1 MKKLVA
7 FAVFGVLGAGSDAA
21 TLVYDNIETPSAVSA
36 GTSDAET
43 NAIWGDQVTLIN
55 TGMLSSFKHGIFNST
70 SGGNTGTLLT
80 ATVEYKFYDL
90 GTTPYTS
97 GALSA
102 RPLLGTFNGTINF
115 GTGLNAGFFSIVS
128 YTNLDSL
135 NINLTNA
142 NIMITQQVTAF
153 TGTTNRL
160 GIVTYTTDNIGA
172 SYGGNS
178 WYKKNSTSEG
188 LFAFAAPTSNKIA
201 YQIGVNAVPEPAT
214 MAVLGLGAAAL
225 LRRRRKA

>member
-7 FAVFGVLGAGSDAA
+7 FAAFGILGAGSNAA
-21 TLVYDNIETPSAVSA
+21 TLVYDNIEAPSAVSA

-55 TGMLSSFKHGIFNST
+55 TGKLSSFKHGIFNST
-70 SGGNTGTLLT
+70 TGGNTGTLLT
-80 ATVEYKFYDL
+80 ANVTYKFYNL
-90 GTTPYTS
+90 GNTPYAG

-102 RPLLGTFNGTINF
+102 PLLGQFNGTINF
-115 GTGLNAGFFSIVS
+115 GAGLNAGFFTIVS
-128 YTNLDSL
+128 FTNLDSL

-142 NIMITQQVTAF
+142 NIMITQQVTSF

-160 GIVTYTTDNIGA
+160 GIVTYTTDNVGA

-201 YQIGVNAVPEPAT
+201 YQIGVNAVPEPASI
-214 MAVLGLGAAAL
+214 AALGLGAAAL